1 MTDEE
6 IMMLMDERSGFEEWN
21 EEVDEAWGV
30 GTEAWI
36 NDLINE
42 KIERELHRQY
52 SWY

>member
-1 MTDEE
+1 MSMEE
-6 IMMLMDERSGFEEWN
+6 MMMEAEGWEVWN

-30 GTEAWI
+30 GSDSWM

-42 KIERELHRQY
+42 QIERDLHRQY